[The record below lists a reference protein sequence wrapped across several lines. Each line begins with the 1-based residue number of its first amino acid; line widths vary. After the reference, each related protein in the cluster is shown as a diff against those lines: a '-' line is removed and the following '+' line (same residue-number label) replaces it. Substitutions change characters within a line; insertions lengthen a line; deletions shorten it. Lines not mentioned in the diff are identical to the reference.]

1 MPSVR
6 PLSGIVVIEIG
17 HSIAAPYAGMIL
29 GELGA
34 EVIKVENA
42 ATGGDP
48 SRRVGPHLLGKDD
61 SQYFQT
67 WNLGKK
73 SMALDIKSAE
83 GRRQFEALVRTADC
97 VVDNLRGTQPAKL
110 GVDYASLKAIK
121 PAIVCLHISAYGR
134 GNARKDWP
142 GYDFLMQAEAGL
154 MALTGEPD
162 GPPARVGVSMIDGM
176 TGLTGI
182 VGLLSCLLRART
194 TGIGCD
200 VDTCLFDVA
209 LHQLQ
214 YAGVWYLNEGDVSP
228 RLPRSAHLSLA
239 PVQTFP
245 TADGWIFIMCMTQK
259 FWLSLCGAIGR
270 DDLAR
275 ETRFIDPGTRARNR
289 AELTDELD
297 AVFRSRTTA
306 HWLEKLAGLLPV
318 APVNDLSQALD
329 ADFVRET
336 GMVSTVAHPQRGA
349 LRVLA
354 NPLRFD
360 GARPA
365 QRAASSL
372 GADNEDLL
380 DGKPS

>member
-1 MPSVR
+1 MK
-6 PLSGIVVIEIG
+6 PLEGIRVLALEQFG
-17 HSIAAPYAGMIL
+17 AGPYGTMFLA
-29 GELGA
+29 ELGA

-48 SRRVGPHLLGKDD
+48 SRRVGPHMLGKDD

-73 SMALDIKSAE
+73 SVALDIKSAE
-83 GRRQFEALVRTADC
+83 GRRQFEALVMSADC

-110 GVDYASLKAIK
+110 GIDYASLKAIK

-134 GNARKDWP
+134 DNARKDWP

-245 TADGWIFIMCMTQK
+245 TADGWIFVMCMTQK
-259 FWLSLCGAIGR
+259 FWLSLCDAIGR
-270 DDLAR
+270 NDLAS
-275 ETRFIDPGTRARNR
+275 ESRFIDPGTRARNR
-289 AELTDELD
+289 AEMTDELD
-297 AVFRSRTTA
+297 AVFRTRPTA
-306 HWLEKLAGLLPV
+306 HWLGRLSGLLPV

-329 ADFVRET
+329 GDFVRET
-336 GMVSTVAHPQRGA
+336 GMVSSITHPRRGS

-365 QRAASSL
+365 QRGASAL

-380 DGKPS
+380 NGKLP